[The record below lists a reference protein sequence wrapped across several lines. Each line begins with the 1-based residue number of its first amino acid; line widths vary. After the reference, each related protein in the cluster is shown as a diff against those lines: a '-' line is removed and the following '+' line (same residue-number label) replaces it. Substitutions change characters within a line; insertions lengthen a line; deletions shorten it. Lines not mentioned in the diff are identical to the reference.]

1 MLVVTTLSII
11 EKQSIYVEYYKDALK
26 NSHNLINRFEKLE

>member
-1 MLVVTTLSII
+1 MLVVTTFSII
-11 EKQSIYVEYYKDALK
+11 EKQSIHVEYHKDALK